1 LVEQPQNVRDK
12 LLSEELMLIK
22 CIAGQLAISHNTISR
37 KHLTITVSPVEK
49 GQAHN
54 PRSRSTLTIE
64 DLATKIGTVVN
75 GEKIK
80 GKRKVIEGDKA
91 EFTMGKC
98 PNRFR

>member
-1 LVEQPQNVRDK
+1 MVEQPQNVRDK

>member
-1 LVEQPQNVRDK
+1 MVEQPQNVRDK

-22 CIAGQLAISHNTISR
+22 CVAGQLAISHNTISR

>member
-1 LVEQPQNVRDK
+1 MVEQPQNVRDK
-12 LLSEELMLIK
+12 LLSEELMLIE

-54 PRSRSTLTIE
+54 QRSRSTLTIE